1 MDCHLFFF
9 LNPNYT
15 YMLLKILNNQIEI
28 NKARAICGLI
38 LLALSLPV
46 VAELPAEI
54 RWADPSSV
62 RLDVDFPG
70 NGYHASWVMFRCQ
83 CGDMLIRWELNI
95 PGETEK
101 GETLL
106 VNGRVV
112 LSRGFGEY
120 QQELGSSLDA
130 PALMM
135 QTVLLLLERSAP
147 EGPSAISENTEVLT
161 KDEINPIYVDSGTAA
176 GSYMA
181 PWMVKGTIGPASKT
195 RRKFDLDF
203 TFSTGN
209 PGEELAGNMRLSGLA
224 EYDEGEFPQAPSTP
238 LEGWQLFWIDD
249 ADPAAEGAA
258 ELTTLAELRSWINK
272 H

>member
-1 MDCHLFFF
+1 MKWLAIRFFSLVF
-9 LNPNYT
+9 L
-15 YMLLKILNNQIEI
+15 LL
-28 NKARAICGLI
+28 
-38 LLALSLPV
+38 LSLPA
-46 VAELPAEI
+46 VAELPPET

-83 CGDMLIRWELNI
+83 CGDMLIRWELNV

-120 QQELGSSLDA
+120 QEELGSSLDA

-135 QTVLLLLERSAP
+135 QTALLLLERSAP
-147 EGPSAISENTEVLT
+147 EGPSAISENIEVAIED
-161 KDEINPIYVDSGTAA
+161 KINPIHVDSGTAA

-181 PWMVKGTIGPASKT
+181 PWLVKGTIRPTSET

-224 EYDEGEFPQAPSTP
+224 EYGEGEFPQPPSTL
-238 LEGWQLFWIDD
+238 LEGWQLFWIKD
-249 ADPAAEGAA
+249 ADPAAKGAA
-258 ELTTLAELRSWINK
+258 KLTTLAELRSWISK

>member
-1 MDCHLFFF
+1 MKWIAIQLFSLVF
-9 LNPNYT
+9 L
-15 YMLLKILNNQIEI
+15 LLP
-28 NKARAICGLI
+28 
-38 LLALSLPV
+38 SLPV
-46 VAELPAEI
+46 VAELPPET

-83 CGDMLIRWELNI
+83 CGDMLIRWELNV

-112 LSRGFGEY
+112 LSRGFGEH

-135 QTVLLLLERSAP
+135 QTVLLLLDRSVP
-147 EGPSAISENTEVLT
+147 EGPSAISRDTEVAIED
-161 KDEINPIYVDSGTAA
+161 KINPIHVDSGTAA
-176 GSYMA
+176 GSYVA
-181 PWMVKGTIGPASKT
+181 PWLMKGTIRPASET

-224 EYDEGEFPQAPSTP
+224 EYGEGEFPQPPSTP
-238 LEGWQLFWIDD
+238 LKGWQLFWVND
-249 ADPAAEGAA
+249 ADPAAEGAT
-258 ELTTLAELRSWINK
+258 ELTTLAELRAWISEN
-272 H
+272 

>member
-1 MDCHLFFF
+1 MKWIAIQFFSLAF
-9 LNPNYT
+9 L
-15 YMLLKILNNQIEI
+15 LLP
-28 NKARAICGLI
+28 
-38 LLALSLPV
+38 SLPV
-46 VAELPAEI
+46 VAELPPEI

-83 CGDMLIRWELNI
+83 CGDMLIRWELNV

-112 LSRGFGEY
+112 MSRGFGEH
-120 QQELGSSLDA
+120 QQDLGSSLDA

-135 QTVLLLLERSAP
+135 QTVLLLLDRSVP
-147 EGPSAISENTEVLT
+147 EGPSAINDNTEVAIED
-161 KDEINPIYVDSGTAA
+161 KINPIHVDSGTAA
-176 GSYMA
+176 GSYIA
-181 PWMVKGTIGPASKT
+181 PWLMKGTIRPASET

-209 PGEELAGNMRLSGLA
+209 PGEELAGNMHLSGLA
-224 EYDEGEFPQAPSTP
+224 EYGEGEFPQPPSTP
-238 LEGWQLFWIDD
+238 LKGWQLFWVND
-249 ADPAAEGAA
+249 ADPAAKGAA
-258 ELTTLAELRSWINK
+258 ELTTLAELRSWISEN
-272 H
+272 

>member
-1 MDCHLFFF
+1 MKWF
-9 LNPNYT
+9 
-15 YMLLKILNNQIEI
+15 
-28 NKARAICGLI
+28 AIRFVGLVF

-46 VAELPAEI
+46 VAELPPET

-83 CGDMLIRWELNI
+83 CGDLLIRWELNV

-101 GETLL
+101 GETML

-112 LSRGFGEY
+112 LSRGFGKHQE
-120 QQELGSSLDA
+120 ELGSSLDA

-135 QTVLLLLERSAP
+135 QTALLLLERSAP
-147 EGPSAISENTEVLT
+147 GGPSIISEKTEVDVN
-161 KDEINPIYVDSGTAA
+161 DEINPIHVDSGTAS
-176 GSYMA
+176 GSYIA
-181 PWMVKGTIGPASKT
+181 PWLLKGTIHPTSET

-203 TFSTGN
+203 TFSTGS

-224 EYDEGEFPQAPSTP
+224 EYGDGEFPQPPSTP
-238 LEGWQLFWIDD
+238 LQGWKLFWIDD
-249 ADPAAEGAA
+249 ADPAAKGAA
-258 ELTTLAELRSWINK
+258 KLTTIAELRSWIKK

>member
-1 MDCHLFFF
+1 MKWIAIQLFSLVF
-9 LNPNYT
+9 L
-15 YMLLKILNNQIEI
+15 LLP
-28 NKARAICGLI
+28 
-38 LLALSLPV
+38 SLPV
-46 VAELPAEI
+46 VAELSPET

-83 CGDMLIRWELNI
+83 CGDMLIRWELNV

-112 LSRGFGEY
+112 LSRGFGEH

-135 QTVLLLLERSAP
+135 QTVLLLLDRSVP
-147 EGPSAISENTEVLT
+147 EGPTAISVDTEVAIED
-161 KDEINPIYVDSGTAA
+161 KINPIHVDSGTAA
-176 GSYMA
+176 GSYVA
-181 PWMVKGTIGPASKT
+181 PWLMKGTIHPASET

-209 PGEELAGNMRLSGLA
+209 PGEELAGNMRLSGVA
-224 EYDEGEFPQAPSTP
+224 EYGEGEFPQPPSTP
-238 LEGWQLFWIDD
+238 LKGWQLFWIND
-249 ADPAAEGAA
+249 ADPAAEGAT
-258 ELTTLAELRSWINK
+258 ELTTLAELRAWISEN
-272 H
+272 

>member
-1 MDCHLFFF
+1 MKWVAIQLFSLVF
-9 LNPNYT
+9 L
-15 YMLLKILNNQIEI
+15 LLP
-28 NKARAICGLI
+28 
-38 LLALSLPV
+38 SLPV
-46 VAELPAEI
+46 VAELPPET

-83 CGDMLIRWELNI
+83 CGDMLIRWELNV

-112 LSRGFGEY
+112 LSRGFGEH

-135 QTVLLLLERSAP
+135 QTVLLLLDRSVP
-147 EGPSAISENTEVLT
+147 EGPSAISGDTEVAIED
-161 KDEINPIYVDSGTAA
+161 KINPIHVDSGTAA
-176 GSYMA
+176 GSYVA
-181 PWMVKGTIGPASKT
+181 PWLMKGTIRPASET

-224 EYDEGEFPQAPSTP
+224 EYGEGEFPQPPSTP
-238 LEGWQLFWIDD
+238 LKGWQLFWIND
-249 ADPAAEGAA
+249 ADPAAEGAI
-258 ELTTLAELRSWINK
+258 ELTTLAELRAWISEN
-272 H
+272 

>member
-1 MDCHLFFF
+1 MKWIAIQFFGLVF
-9 LNPNYT
+9 L
-15 YMLLKILNNQIEI
+15 LLP
-28 NKARAICGLI
+28 
-38 LLALSLPV
+38 SLPV
-46 VAELPAEI
+46 VAELPPET

-83 CGDMLIRWELNI
+83 CGDMLIRWELNV

-112 LSRGFGEY
+112 MSRGFGEH
-120 QQELGSSLDA
+120 QQDLGSSLDA

-135 QTVLLLLERSAP
+135 QTVLLLLDRAVP
-147 EGPSAISENTEVLT
+147 EGPSAINDNTEVAIED
-161 KDEINPIYVDSGTAA
+161 KINPIHVDSGTAA
-176 GSYMA
+176 GSYIA
-181 PWMVKGTIGPASKT
+181 PWLMKGTIRPASET

-209 PGEELAGNMRLSGLA
+209 PGEELAGNMHLSGLA
-224 EYDEGEFPQAPSTP
+224 EYGEGEFPQPPSTP
-238 LEGWQLFWIDD
+238 LKGWQLFWVND
-249 ADPAAEGAA
+249 ADPAAKGAA
-258 ELTTLAELRSWINK
+258 ELTTLAELRSWISEN
-272 H
+272 

>member
-1 MDCHLFFF
+1 MKWIAIQFFSLVF
-9 LNPNYT
+9 L
-15 YMLLKILNNQIEI
+15 LLP
-28 NKARAICGLI
+28 
-38 LLALSLPV
+38 SLPL
-46 VAELPAEI
+46 VAELPPET

-106 VNGRVV
+106 VSRRVV
-112 LSRGFGEY
+112 MSRGFGEH

-135 QTVLLLLERSAP
+135 QTALLLLERSAP
-147 EGPSAISENTEVLT
+147 EGPSAIIENTELAIED
-161 KDEINPIYVDSGTAA
+161 KINPIHVDSGTAA
-176 GSYMA
+176 GSYVA
-181 PWMVKGTIGPASKT
+181 PWLMEGTIRPASET

-224 EYDEGEFPQAPSTP
+224 EYGEGEFPQPPSTP
-238 LEGWQLFWIDD
+238 LKGWQLFWIND
-249 ADPAAEGAA
+249 ADPAAKGAA
-258 ELTTLAELRSWINK
+258 ELTTLAELRAWISEN
-272 H
+272 

>member
-1 MDCHLFFF
+1 MSDIF
-9 LNPNYT
+9 
-15 YMLLKILNNQIEI
+15 
-28 NKARAICGLI
+28 RAIRIFNLVF

-46 VAELPAEI
+46 VAELSPQT
-54 RWADPSSV
+54 RWADPLSV

-70 NGYHASWVMFRCQ
+70 NDYHAKWVMFRCP
-83 CGDMLIRWELNI
+83 CGDLLIRWELNV
-95 PGETEK
+95 PGETQK

-112 LSRGFGEY
+112 LSRGFGD
-120 QQELGSSLDA
+120 QQEELGSSLDA

-135 QTVLLLLERSAP
+135 QTALLLLERAVP
-147 EGPSAISENTEVLT
+147 KGPAAITEKTEVVIA
-161 KDEINPIYVDSGTAA
+161 DGINPIHVDSGTAA
-176 GSYMA
+176 GTYMA
-181 PWMVKGTIGPASKT
+181 PWSMRGTIRPTSET

-209 PGEELAGNMRLSGLA
+209 REEELAGNMRLSGIA
-224 EYDEGEFPQAPSTP
+224 EYGDGKFPQPPSTP

-258 ELTTLAELRSWINK
+258 DLTTLAELRSWIDENQIR
-272 H
+272 

>member
-1 MDCHLFFF
+1 MKWIAIQFFS
-9 LNPNYT
+9 LVS
-15 YMLLKILNNQIEI
+15 LLLP
-28 NKARAICGLI
+28 
-38 LLALSLPV
+38 SLPL
-46 VAELPAEI
+46 VAELPPET

-95 PGETEK
+95 PGEMEK

-112 LSRGFGEY
+112 LSRGFGEH

-135 QTVLLLLERSAP
+135 QTVLLLLDRSVP
-147 EGPSAISENTEVLT
+147 EGPTAISVDTEVAIED
-161 KDEINPIYVDSGTAA
+161 KINPIHVDSGTAA
-176 GSYMA
+176 GSYVA
-181 PWMVKGTIGPASKT
+181 PWLMKGTIHPASET

-224 EYDEGEFPQAPSTP
+224 EYADGEFPQPPSTP
-238 LEGWQLFWIDD
+238 LKGWQLFWIND
-249 ADPAAEGAA
+249 ADPAAEGAT
-258 ELTTLAELRSWINK
+258 ELTTLAELRAWISEN
-272 H
+272 

>member
-1 MDCHLFFF
+1 MKWIAIQFFSLAF
-9 LNPNYT
+9 L
-15 YMLLKILNNQIEI
+15 LLP
-28 NKARAICGLI
+28 
-38 LLALSLPV
+38 SLPV
-46 VAELPAEI
+46 VAELPPET

-83 CGDMLIRWELNI
+83 CGDMLIRWELNV

-112 LSRGFGEY
+112 MSRGFGEH
-120 QQELGSSLDA
+120 QQDLGSSLDA

-135 QTVLLLLERSAP
+135 QTVLLLLDRAVP
-147 EGPSAISENTEVLT
+147 EGPSAINDNTEVAIED
-161 KDEINPIYVDSGTAA
+161 KINPIHVDSGTAA
-176 GSYMA
+176 GSYIA
-181 PWMVKGTIGPASKT
+181 PWLMKGTIRPASET

-209 PGEELAGNMRLSGLA
+209 PGEELAGNMHLSGLA
-224 EYDEGEFPQAPSTP
+224 EYGEGEFPQPPSTP
-238 LEGWQLFWIDD
+238 LKGWQLFWVND
-249 ADPAAEGAA
+249 ADPAAKGAA
-258 ELTTLAELRSWINK
+258 ELTTLAELRSWISEN
-272 H
+272 

>member
-1 MDCHLFFF
+1 MNWLAIRFFSLVF
-9 LNPNYT
+9 L
-15 YMLLKILNNQIEI
+15 LL
-28 NKARAICGLI
+28 
-38 LLALSLPV
+38 LSLPV
-46 VAELPAEI
+46 EAELPPET

-112 LSRGFGEY
+112 LSRGFGER
-120 QQELGSSLDA
+120 QAELGSSLDA

-147 EGPSAISENTEVLT
+147 EGPSAISENTEVAAED
-161 KDEINPIYVDSGTAA
+161 KINPIHVDSGTAA
-176 GSYMA
+176 GSYIA
-181 PWMVKGTIGPASKT
+181 PWLLKGTIRPTSET

-224 EYDEGEFPQAPSTP
+224 EYGDGEFPQPPSTP

-249 ADPAAEGAA
+249 EDPAAKGCRR
-258 ELTTLAELRSWINK
+258 THNTR
-272 H
+272 

>member
-1 MDCHLFFF
+1 MNWIAIRFFSLVF
-9 LNPNYT
+9 L
-15 YMLLKILNNQIEI
+15 LL
-28 NKARAICGLI
+28 
-38 LLALSLPV
+38 LSLPIA
-46 VAELPAEI
+46 AELPPET

-120 QQELGSSLDA
+120 QAELGSSLDA

-135 QTVLLLLERSAP
+135 QTALLLLERSAP
-147 EGPSAISENTEVLT
+147 EGPSAISENKEVAAED
-161 KDEINPIYVDSGTAA
+161 KINPIHVDSGTAA
-176 GSYMA
+176 GSYIA
-181 PWMVKGTIGPASKT
+181 PWLLKGTIRPTSET

-203 TFSTGN
+203 TFSTGS

-224 EYDEGEFPQAPSTP
+224 EYGDGEFPQPPSTP
-238 LEGWQLFWIDD
+238 LVGWQLFWIDD
-249 ADPAAEGAA
+249 ADPAAKGAA
-258 ELTTLAELRSWINK
+258 ELTTLAELRSWISKN
-272 H
+272 

>member
-1 MDCHLFFF
+1 MKWIAIQFFSLVF
-9 LNPNYT
+9 L
-15 YMLLKILNNQIEI
+15 LLP
-28 NKARAICGLI
+28 
-38 LLALSLPV
+38 SLPL
-46 VAELPAEI
+46 VAELPPET

-106 VNGRVV
+106 VSRRVV
-112 LSRGFGEY
+112 MSRGFGEH

-135 QTVLLLLERSAP
+135 QTALLLLERSAP
-147 EGPSAISENTEVLT
+147 EGPSAIIENTEVAIE
-161 KDEINPIYVDSGTAA
+161 DEINPIHVDSGTAA
-176 GSYMA
+176 GSYVA
-181 PWMVKGTIGPASKT
+181 PWLMEGTIRPASET

-224 EYDEGEFPQAPSTP
+224 EYGEGEFPQPPSTP
-238 LEGWQLFWIDD
+238 LKGWQLFWIND
-249 ADPAAEGAA
+249 ADPAAKGAA
-258 ELTTLAELRSWINK
+258 ELTTLAELRAWISEN
-272 H
+272 

>member
-1 MDCHLFFF
+1 MNWIAIRFFSLVF
-9 LNPNYT
+9 L
-15 YMLLKILNNQIEI
+15 LL
-28 NKARAICGLI
+28 
-38 LLALSLPV
+38 LSLPV
-46 VAELPAEI
+46 EAELPPET

-112 LSRGFGEY
+112 LSRGFGEH

-135 QTVLLLLERSAP
+135 QTVLLLLDRSVP
-147 EGPSAISENTEVLT
+147 EGPTAISVDTEVAIED
-161 KDEINPIYVDSGTAA
+161 KINPIHVDSGTAA
-176 GSYMA
+176 GSYVA
-181 PWMVKGTIGPASKT
+181 PWLMKGTIHPASET

-203 TFSTGN
+203 TFSTGS

-224 EYDEGEFPQAPSTP
+224 EYGDNEFPQPPSTP
-238 LEGWQLFWIDD
+238 LEDWQLFWIDD
-249 ADPAAEGAA
+249 ADPAAKGAA
-258 ELTTLAELRSWINK
+258 ELTTLAELRSWISKN
-272 H
+272 

>member
-1 MDCHLFFF
+1 MTCFAMRFFG
-9 LNPNYT
+9 LV
-15 YMLLKILNNQIEI
+15 LLLV
-28 NKARAICGLI
+28 
-38 LLALSLPV
+38 LPLTV
-46 VAELPAEI
+46 VAALLPDT

-83 CGDMLIRWELNI
+83 CGDLLIRWELNV

-106 VNGRVV
+106 VKGWVV
-112 LSRGFGEY
+112 LSRGFGEH

-135 QTVLLLLERSAP
+135 QTALLLLERSVP
-147 EGPSAISENTEVLT
+147 EGPSAIVENTEVDI
-161 KDEINPIYVDSGTAA
+161 KDEINPIHVDSGTAA

-181 PWMVKGTIGPASKT
+181 PWMMRGSIRPTTET

-209 PGEELAGNMRLSGLA
+209 SGEELAGNMRLSGLA
-224 EYDEGEFPQAPSTP
+224 EYGDDEFPQPPSTP
-238 LEGWQLFWIDD
+238 LEGWQLFWLDD
-249 ADPAAEGAA
+249 ADPAAKDVAG
-258 ELTTLAELRSWINK
+258 LTTLAELRSWIDENQIR
-272 H
+272 

>member
-1 MDCHLFFF
+1 MNWIAAQIFSLIF
-9 LNPNYT
+9 LLVLT
-15 YMLLKILNNQIEI
+15 
-28 NKARAICGLI
+28 
-38 LLALSLPV
+38 LPA
-46 VAELPAEI
+46 VAELRPET

-83 CGDMLIRWELNI
+83 CDDLLIRWELNI
-95 PGETEK
+95 PGEAEK

-106 VNGRVV
+106 VKGRVV
-112 LSRGFGEY
+112 LSRGFGEH
-120 QQELGSSLDA
+120 QAELGSSLDA

-135 QTVLLLLERSAP
+135 QTALLLLERSVP
-147 EGPSAISENTEVLT
+147 EGPSAIVENTEVDI
-161 KDEINPIYVDSGTAA
+161 KDEINPIHVDSGTAA

-181 PWMVKGTIGPASKT
+181 PWLMQGAIRPTSET

-209 PGEELAGNMRLSGLA
+209 PGEELAGKMRLSGIA
-224 EYDEGEFPQAPSTP
+224 EYGDGEFPQPPSTP

-249 ADPAAEGAA
+249 ADPAAKGVAK
-258 ELTTLAELRSWINK
+258 LTTLAELRSWIDKN
-272 H
+272 

>member
-1 MDCHLFFF
+1 MKWIAIQLFSLVF
-9 LNPNYT
+9 L
-15 YMLLKILNNQIEI
+15 LLP
-28 NKARAICGLI
+28 
-38 LLALSLPV
+38 SLPV
-46 VAELPAEI
+46 VAELPPET

-83 CGDMLIRWELNI
+83 CGDMLIRWELNV

-112 LSRGFGEY
+112 LSRGFGEH

-135 QTVLLLLERSAP
+135 QTVLLLLDRSVP
-147 EGPSAISENTEVLT
+147 EGPSAISRDTEVAIED
-161 KDEINPIYVDSGTAA
+161 KINPIHVDSGTAA
-176 GSYMA
+176 GSYVA
-181 PWMVKGTIGPASKT
+181 PWLMKGTIRPASET

-209 PGEELAGNMRLSGLA
+209 PGEELAGNMRLSGVA
-224 EYDEGEFPQAPSTP
+224 EYGEGEFPQPPSTP
-238 LEGWQLFWIDD
+238 LKGWQLFWVND
-249 ADPAAEGAA
+249 ADPAAEGAT
-258 ELTTLAELRSWINK
+258 ELTTLAELRAWISEN
-272 H
+272 

>member
-1 MDCHLFFF
+1 MKWIAIQFFSLAF
-9 LNPNYT
+9 L
-15 YMLLKILNNQIEI
+15 LLP
-28 NKARAICGLI
+28 
-38 LLALSLPV
+38 SLPV
-46 VAELPAEI
+46 VAELPPET

-83 CGDMLIRWELNI
+83 CGDMLIRWELNV

-112 LSRGFGEY
+112 MSRGFGEH
-120 QQELGSSLDA
+120 QQDLGSSLDA

-135 QTVLLLLERSAP
+135 QTVLLLLDRSVP
-147 EGPSAISENTEVLT
+147 EGPSAINDNTEVAIED
-161 KDEINPIYVDSGTAA
+161 KINPIHVDSGTAA
-176 GSYMA
+176 GSYIA
-181 PWMVKGTIGPASKT
+181 PWMMKGTIRPASET

-209 PGEELAGNMRLSGLA
+209 PGEELAGNMHLSGLA
-224 EYDEGEFPQAPSTP
+224 EYGEGEFPQPPSTP
-238 LEGWQLFWIDD
+238 LKGWQLFWVND
-249 ADPAAEGAA
+249 ADPAAKGAA
-258 ELTTLAELRSWINK
+258 ELTTLAELRSWISEN
-272 H
+272 

>member
-1 MDCHLFFF
+1 MKWIAIQFFS
-9 LNPNYT
+9 LVS
-15 YMLLKILNNQIEI
+15 LLLP
-28 NKARAICGLI
+28 
-38 LLALSLPV
+38 SLPL
-46 VAELPAEI
+46 VAELPPET

-95 PGETEK
+95 PGEMEK

-112 LSRGFGEY
+112 LSRGFGEH

-135 QTVLLLLERSAP
+135 QTVLLLLDRSVP
-147 EGPSAISENTEVLT
+147 EGPTAISVDTEVAIED
-161 KDEINPIYVDSGTAA
+161 KINPIHVDSGTAA
-176 GSYMA
+176 GSYVA
-181 PWMVKGTIGPASKT
+181 PWLMKGTIHPASQT

-224 EYDEGEFPQAPSTP
+224 EYADGEFPQPPSTP
-238 LEGWQLFWIDD
+238 LKGWQLFWIND
-249 ADPAAEGAA
+249 ADPAAEGAT
-258 ELTTLAELRSWINK
+258 ELTTLAELRAWISEN
-272 H
+272 

>member
-1 MDCHLFFF
+1 MKWPAIRFFSPVFF
-9 LNPNYT
+9 L
-15 YMLLKILNNQIEI
+15 L
-28 NKARAICGLI
+28 
-38 LLALSLPV
+38 LSLPA
-46 VAELPAEI
+46 VAELPPQT

-112 LSRGFGEY
+112 LSRGFGEH
-120 QQELGSSLDA
+120 QAALGSSLDA

-135 QTVLLLLERSAP
+135 QTALLLLERSAP
-147 EGPSAISENTEVLT
+147 EGPSAIRENTEVAIED
-161 KDEINPIYVDSGTAA
+161 KINPIHVDSGTAA
-176 GSYMA
+176 GSYIA
-181 PWMVKGTIGPASKT
+181 PWLVKGTIRPTSET

-224 EYDEGEFPQAPSTP
+224 EYGEGEFPQPPSTP
-238 LEGWQLFWIDD
+238 LEGWQLFWIKD
-249 ADPAAEGAA
+249 ADPAAKGAA
-258 ELTTLAELRSWINK
+258 KLTTLAELRSWISK

>member
-1 MDCHLFFF
+1 MKWFAIRFF
-9 LNPNYT
+9 
-15 YMLLKILNNQIEI
+15 
-28 NKARAICGLI
+28 GLVFS
-38 LLALSLPV
+38 LVLSLQA
-46 VAELPAEI
+46 VAELPPET

-83 CGDMLIRWELNI
+83 CGDLLIRWELNI

-106 VNGRVV
+106 VNRRVV
-112 LSRGFGEY
+112 LSRGFGEH

-135 QTVLLLLERSAP
+135 QTALLLLDRSAP
-147 EGPSAISENTEVLT
+147 GGPSAISANTEVDT
-161 KDEINPIYVDSGTAA
+161 EDKINPIHVDSGTAA

-181 PWMVKGTIGPASKT
+181 PWLVKGTIRPASET
-195 RRKFDLDF
+195 RRKFDLNF

-209 PGEELAGNMRLSGLA
+209 PGEELAGNMRLSGIA
-224 EYDEGEFPQAPSTP
+224 EYGDGEFPQPPSTS

-249 ADPAAEGAA
+249 ADPAAKGAT
-258 ELTTLAELRSWINK
+258 ELTTLAELRSWINNN
-272 H
+272 

>member
-1 MDCHLFFF
+1 MKWIAIQLFSLVF
-9 LNPNYT
+9 L
-15 YMLLKILNNQIEI
+15 LLP
-28 NKARAICGLI
+28 
-38 LLALSLPV
+38 SLPV
-46 VAELPAEI
+46 VAELPPET

-83 CGDMLIRWELNI
+83 CGDMLIRWELNV

-112 LSRGFGEY
+112 MSRGFGEH
-120 QQELGSSLDA
+120 QQDLGSSLDA

-135 QTVLLLLERSAP
+135 QTVLLLLDRAVP
-147 EGPSAISENTEVLT
+147 EGPSAINDNTEVAIED
-161 KDEINPIYVDSGTAA
+161 KINPIHVDSGTAA
-176 GSYMA
+176 GSYIA
-181 PWMVKGTIGPASKT
+181 PWLMKGTIRPASET

-224 EYDEGEFPQAPSTP
+224 EYGEGEFPQPPSTP
-238 LEGWQLFWIDD
+238 LKGWQLFWVND
-249 ADPAAEGAA
+249 ADPAAKGAA
-258 ELTTLAELRSWINK
+258 ELTTLAELRSWISEN
-272 H
+272 

>member
-1 MDCHLFFF
+1 MKWPAIRFFSLVF
-9 LNPNYT
+9 L
-15 YMLLKILNNQIEI
+15 LL
-28 NKARAICGLI
+28 
-38 LLALSLPV
+38 LSLTV
-46 VAELPAEI
+46 VAELPPET

-120 QQELGSSLDA
+120 QEELGSSLDA

-135 QTVLLLLERSAP
+135 QTALLLLERSAP
-147 EGPSAISENTEVLT
+147 EGPSAISENTEVAVE
-161 KDEINPIYVDSGTAA
+161 DEINPIHVDSGTAA
-176 GSYMA
+176 GSYIA
-181 PWMVKGTIGPASKT
+181 PWLVKGTIRPTSAT
-195 RRKFDLDF
+195 RRKFDLEF
-203 TFSTGN
+203 TFSTGI

-224 EYDEGEFPQAPSTP
+224 EYGDGEFPQPPSTL
-238 LEGWQLFWIDD
+238 LEGWQLFWIND
-249 ADPAAEGAA
+249 ADPAAKGAA

-272 H
+272 N